1 MLRAWV
7 TQVLRSKSKC
17 HPMEPLLSPSPL
29 LMGVIFAF
37 QSQSAKLPQG
47 PFVFSTPT
55 LTPYRQ
61 QLWIDAQLVTKTEK
75 DQVSSQQPM
84 FRAYKCHR
92 TKPAYREL
100 DGLRFLRQMK
110 FRWFKIKSLKQPG
123 LAQKFLFAQTRGYY
137 PADFLF
143 LSPSKIG
150 KVR

>member
-1 MLRAWV
+1 
-7 TQVLRSKSKC
+7 
-17 HPMEPLLSPSPL
+17 MEPLLSPSPL

-37 QSQSAKLPQG
+37 QSQSSKLPQG

-61 QLWIDAQLVTKTEK
+61 QLWIDTQLVTKTEK
-75 DQVSSQQPM
+75 DQVSSLQPM

-110 FRWFKIKSLKQPG
+110 FR
-123 LAQKFLFAQTRGYY
+123 
-137 PADFLF
+137 
-143 LSPSKIG
+143 
-150 KVR
+150 